1 MKKNLD
7 FKVICPLYKNRYL
20 KEINKIE
27 KYGLYFPFYPSLKIL
42 ENTNKIISKYLL
54 KKIKTDIVHNLYY
67 PEINQIHNKKNIL
80 TIHDTIHEKY
90 KELYNYN
97 YYEFRKRLFKI
108 QIS

>member
-1 MKKNLD
+1 MQVLVTNKLFFNQKYGGVNRYASCLLSKLLNKNLD

-54 KKIKTDIVHNLYY
+54 KKSK
-67 PEINQIHNKKNIL
+67 L
-80 TIHDTIHEKY
+80 T
-90 KELYNYN
+90 
-97 YYEFRKRLFKI
+97 
-108 QIS
+108 